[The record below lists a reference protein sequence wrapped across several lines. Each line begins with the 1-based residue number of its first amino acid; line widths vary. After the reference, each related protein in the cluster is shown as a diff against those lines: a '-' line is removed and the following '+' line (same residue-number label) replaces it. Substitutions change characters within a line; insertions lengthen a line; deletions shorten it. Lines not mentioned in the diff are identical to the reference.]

1 MYPALS
7 IGSCCFTLISCRIHL
22 RRQSSRLLDITFF
35 TGQEKRAPTQPGA
48 QAHRHGA
55 VVTPAGCPAP
65 AERRALTSGKPNPVQ
80 MPCSS
85 VVFFTSAQLSLYTF
99 FFNKRQSSVSSSLP
113 RGAASAV
120 DHQGL
125 LLPRPSRAANPG
137 RENQP
142 TILHFRLLFF
152 HTLLG
157 VFKNALYI

>member
-80 MPCSS
+80 MPCSPLFFLPLHNCHFTLFFLINDNHRFPPHYPAAQPAQWTIRDCYCLDPAGPPTPDGKINPQFYIS
-85 VVFFTSAQLSLYTF
+85 GCFFFT
-99 FFNKRQSSVSSSLP
+99 
-113 RGAASAV
+113 
-120 DHQGL
+120 HC
-125 LLPRPSRAANPG
+125 
-137 RENQP
+137 
-142 TILHFRLLFF
+142 
-152 HTLLG
+152 
-157 VFKNALYI
+157 